1 MATFI
6 DSIDERI
13 QLAVINHLEVLLFSL
28 GTNDETG
35 RNEMFGI
42 NVFKVREVLNIPEIT
57 SHHDRQIQEKSLL
70 KSLNELF
77 PAQGLRLFR
86 VRKHHH
92 GHAISLLAFCVND
105 VIVSSDE
112 NPTLNPDVR
121 WWSDIM
127 NAAIE
132 SESIQQH
139 QDDDDSWHIAYPAFD
154 SHDDIFAILV
164 HHCDA
169 LPGHNDQRLV
179 HGILKVYANYLAL
192 IDKTQRDKLT
202 SLFNR
207 ETLDEQITK
216 ILVKQ
221 SDELNKL
228 NSSPNDSRR
237 RQYAVKHWL
246 GIIDIDNY
254 GHLYGDE
261 VIILVARLMTSGA
274 IRDDDLVYRY
284 GGEEF
289 VVLLNVANETDA
301 LMAFERLREMV
312 AKHPFPQL
320 DKVTVSIGF
329 VEVAEQ
335 PSLADVIG
343 QADDALYFAKEN
355 GRDRVHSY
363 HHLLQDGKILA
374 QQPLAFNNG
383 VELF

>member
-1 MATFI
+1 MQHRHS
-6 DSIDERI
+6 SIRI
-13 QLAVINHLEVLLFSL
+13 VDNLA
-28 GTNDETG
+28 
-35 RNEMFGI
+35 
-42 NVFKVREVLNIPEIT
+42 EIT
-57 SHHDRQIQEKSLL
+57 SHHDRQVLEKSLL
-70 KSLNELF
+70 KTLNELF

-86 VRKHHH
+86 VRGHQH
-92 GHAISLLAFCVND
+92 GQDISLLAFCVND

-112 NPTLNPDVR
+112 NPTLNRDVS
-121 WWSDIM
+121 WLSDIM

-132 SESIQQH
+132 DESIQQY
-139 QDDDDSWHIAYPAFD
+139 QNDEGSWHLVYPAFD
-154 SHDDIFAILV
+154 SHGDIFAILL
-164 HHCDA
+164 HDCDNV
-169 LPGHNDQRLV
+169 PEHNDQRLV

-228 NSSPNDSRR
+228 SSSPNDSRR
-237 RQYAVKHWL
+237 RQYAIKHWL
-246 GIIDIDNY
+246 GVIDIDNFKFINDKY

-289 VVLLNVANETDA
+289 VVLLKAANETDA
-301 LMAFERLREMV
+301 FLAFERLREMV
-312 AKHPFPQL
+312 AKHSFPQL

-335 PSLADVIG
+335 SSPSDVIG

-355 GRDRVHSY
+355 GRDQVHSY
-363 HHLLQDGKILA
+363 HQLLQNGKILA
-374 QQPLAFNNG
+374 QQPLAFNHG

>member
-1 MATFI
+1 MQHRHS
-6 DSIDERI
+6 SIRI
-13 QLAVINHLEVLLFSL
+13 VDNLA
-28 GTNDETG
+28 
-35 RNEMFGI
+35 
-42 NVFKVREVLNIPEIT
+42 EIT
-57 SHHDRQIQEKSLL
+57 SHHDRQVLEKSLL
-70 KSLNELF
+70 KTLNELF

-86 VRKHHH
+86 VRKHQH
-92 GHAISLLAFCVND
+92 GQDISLLAFCVNN
-105 VIVSSDE
+105 VIVSSE
-112 NPTLNPDVR
+112 EQPTLNPEVG
-121 WWSDIM
+121 WLADIM
-127 NAAIE
+127 DAAIDRE
-132 SESIQQH
+132 DIQQH
-139 QDDDDSWHIAYPAFD
+139 QDADGSWHLVYPAFD
-154 SHDDIFAILV
+154 SHGDIFAILV
-164 HHCDA
+164 HHCDSM
-169 LPGHNDQRLV
+169 PVNNDQRLV

-228 NSSPNDSRR
+228 SSSPNDSRR
-237 RQYAVKHWL
+237 RRYAIKHWL
-246 GIIDIDNY
+246 GIVDIDNFKFINDNY

-289 VVLLNVANETDA
+289 VVLLKAANEGDA
-301 LMAFERLREMV
+301 LLAFERLRQMV
-312 AKHPFPQL
+312 GTHNFPQL

-335 PSLADVIG
+335 SSPADVIG
-343 QADDALYFAKEN
+343 QADDALYFAKQN
-355 GRDRVHSY
+355 GRDQVHSY
-363 HHLLQDGKILA
+363 RQLLLDGKIAA